1 MMQLPTVTTQGAERR
16 LKTQRDAH
24 SGRSIES
31 GGSDG
36 DEHPA
41 EGEQHDAAAHRDDT
55 RSGEAPDEAARQADR
70 RKHRSGNDDGDEHA
84 AEAEQHNAAVPT
96 ATTQGV

>member
-1 MMQLPTVTTQGAERR
+1 MQLPTATTQKAERHLKRRRDTQVGRR
-16 LKTQRDAH
+16 LD
-24 SGRSIES
+24 SGN
-31 GGSDG
+31 GDG
-36 DEHPA
+36 DEQA
-41 EGEQHDAAAHRDDT
+41 TEIEQLDAAAHRDEP
-55 RSGEAPDEAARQADR
+55 RSGEAPEEAARQADR